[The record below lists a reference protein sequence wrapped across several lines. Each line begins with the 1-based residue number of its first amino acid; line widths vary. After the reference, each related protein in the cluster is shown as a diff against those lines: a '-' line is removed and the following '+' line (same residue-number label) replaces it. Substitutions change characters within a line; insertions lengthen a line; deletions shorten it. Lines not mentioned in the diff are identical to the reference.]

1 MSKACQKH
9 LNSVESTAVKNFFI
23 GRVHSKWAK
32 QKRRQESDGFT
43 KSSRFLWN
51 EPETH
56 EIQQLETKLS
66 LATSGKGCLRNQDWC
81 HRVYRMKPFFF
92 EARFLLILYHPRDV
106 SLWQASEL
114 LTPLLIRYGHRANV
128 SGFHSTNNVLCIY
141 TIMQT
146 AFLIFFFFFLA
157 TKQHSGCTKC
167 ISKKILYAADH
178 QSCNCR
184 CDQLLVH
191 NKNQILDVKSWN
203 QSKLYC

>member
-114 LTPLLIRYGHRANV
+114 LTPLLIRYGHRANI

-146 AFLIFFFFFLA
+146 AFLIFFFFQQLSNIVGAQSVFPRKYCMLQI
-157 TKQHSGCTKC
+157 TKAVTADVISCWYITK
-167 ISKKILYAADH
+167 IRF
-178 QSCNCR
+178 QM
-184 CDQLLVH
+184 
-191 NKNQILDVKSWN
+191 
-203 QSKLYC
+203 

>member
-9 LNSVESTAVKNFFI
+9 LNGVESTAVKNFFI

-32 QKRRQESDGFT
+32 QKKRQESDSFT

-66 LATSGKGCLRNQDWC
+66 LATSGKGCLRNHDWC

-92 EARFLLILYHPRDV
+92 EACFLLILYHPRDV

-114 LTPLLIRYGHRANV
+114 LIPLLIRYGHRANV

-146 AFLIFFFFFLA
+146 AFIYLFFQQLSNIVGARSVFPRKYCMLQI
-157 TKQHSGCTKC
+157 TKAVTADVISCWYVTK
-167 ISKKILYAADH
+167 IRF
-178 QSCNCR
+178 QM
-184 CDQLLVH
+184 
-191 NKNQILDVKSWN
+191 
-203 QSKLYC
+203 